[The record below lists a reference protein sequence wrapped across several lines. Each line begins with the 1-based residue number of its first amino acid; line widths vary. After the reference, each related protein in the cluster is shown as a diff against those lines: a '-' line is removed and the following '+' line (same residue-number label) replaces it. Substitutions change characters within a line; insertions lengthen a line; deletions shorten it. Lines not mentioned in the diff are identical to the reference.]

1 MEETLRKNALE
12 FGKNWINLNKNEAKI
27 LTKFVKN
34 VDFKK
39 YQVDEFKDFKYERV
53 ELLLEDFAE
62 FLDKNEIE
70 NKFKI
75 YQKIKEDL
83 LNYDDI
89 YIYIHLKYIK
99 NFIIAEVK
107 KNGR

>member
-1 MEETLRKNALE
+1 MEEILRKSALE
-12 FGKNWINLNKNEAKI
+12 FGKNWINLHRNEAKI

-34 VDFKK
+34 TDLKK
-39 YQVDEFKDFKYERV
+39 YQVDEFKDFNYEKI
-53 ELLLEDFAE
+53 EFFLEDFAE
-62 FLDKNEIE
+62 FLDKNEIK

-75 YQKIKEDL
+75 YQKVKEDL

-99 NFIIAEVK
+99 NFMVAEAK